1 MLREKRRLA
10 PVLLLDEIF
19 AELDINRA
27 HRLIDAFSGYNQL
40 FLTTAVEPP
49 EPLRKNG
56 RRYRIAKGAL
66 EEIS

>member
-1 MLREKRRLA
+1 MLREKRKLA

-19 AELDINRA
+19 AELDLDRA
-27 HRLIDAFSGYNQL
+27 NRLIDAFSGYNQL

-56 RRYRIAKGAL
+56 RRYRISRGTL